1 MPSHVQTSTIVDA
14 QRPKGILK
22 NASASG
28 TLPPPPPVAAAVAI
42 EPPQTEREL
51 TQLNTQINA
60 GSRRSSSAAR
70 HVISR
75 RLSQP
80 AENDEN
86 APRLKWDEA
95 NLYLTEQERTAKM
108 KIDEPKTPYAR
119 HYNPDDDPS
128 DDEIP
133 GMDLGEPEEAVPEIP
148 PVPSPKAVHVDESMA
163 VGHDD
168 DELAG
173 MSPEEREKHR
183 KFEEMRKKHYEM
195 KNVAALL
202 AHAAEDDDEDDE
214 ELGDAPPP
222 MPALPR

>member
-1 MPSHVQTSTIVDA
+1 MPSHVQTTTITSFDT

-22 NASASG
+22 NASATASA
-28 TLPPPPPVAAAVAI
+28 PPPVPV
-42 EPPQTEREL
+42 EQPQTDREL

-70 HVISR
+70 NTAGR
-75 RLSQP
+75 RLSHP
-80 AENDEN
+80 ADTDEN

-128 DDEIP
+128 DEEIP

-148 PVPSPKAVHVDESMA
+148 AVPSPKAVHVDESMA
-163 VGHDD
+163 IGHD

-173 MSPEEREKHR
+173 MSPEEQEKHR
-183 KFEEMRKKHYEM
+183 KFEELRKKHYEM
-195 KNVAALL
+195 KNVASLL
-202 AHAAEDDDEDDE
+202 AHSPVDEDEDDE
-214 ELGDAPPP
+214 ELGDAPP
-222 MPALPR
+222 LPTLPQ